1 MVCFIYATTITC
13 LKIVISMAFFFYYLV
28 LNNVDFKSMIILCV
42 PLFFWVPNQ
51 AISFYHFSVIKLNV
65 ESLQTVKLTN
75 MELDVQKTV
84 DIV

>member
-1 MVCFIYATTITC
+1 MVCSIYAITITC
-13 LKIVISMAFFFYYLV
+13 LKIVISMAFFYYLV

-42 PLFFWVPNQ
+42 PLLLLGTNQ